1 MARERVQ
8 VQGLGD
14 AVPGISPTIQRAG
27 QYGIQ
32 VQRAGRN
39 KLMDLADALGQVN
52 PVLQQYTRVADL
64 EAEQFEEEMA
74 GMSLEEQQAMLKKT
88 EDELDKETRRG
99 VMGWLTSPLNQ
110 KRKRQAIGK
119 LASRDLVNEI
129 EARLINPKQGDPED
143 LTERANLVRQEFIDN
158 TPALQSSVFA
168 QEGLNRSS
176 NTRIQETIANY
187 ERREEAIA
195 RSETLFAT
203 ESAFYDKLE
212 TFVDYDS
219 GDPAVNAE
227 IAKRLRRGDFD
238 FVIDAER
245 DNEGNIIKSITLGD
259 YLKEEWSNTNAYTAK
274 EQRQALTKTL
284 ESMAQNGMGDQADGL
299 LLWAKDNLKFG
310 NADMS
315 TKEYEDLE
323 SMIDRQVENEEERRD
338 KDALDFVKETT
349 GEYKIKLTQLKYS
362 EDGQITYDGQS
373 FSDKLALQEH
383 FKQKVISNTE
393 LNNEQKGNLLD
404 EISTATQGSFR
415 DSETY
420 TKSLILKDAPEAS
433 ADGIN
438 RQLNSILDNI
448 DIDEL
453 HKNDPSVRDVIYS
466 ALDRL
471 NPKVSKY
478 IDEELIGLPTEKAAE
493 KARIYVRSLLE
504 EEMPKIQAQI
514 READDLLTE
523 KEEKQKKGLR
533 LGEEKPEEPQ
543 LPEPDVDPD
552 QLIKLLPQWQSFV
565 TKDPNDAKSNQAKE
579 YINKYTPQLA
589 NDTAKLVFD
598 TDRYLGIGAMT
609 TEEARDLHIQYA
621 SRMDGVFTVD
631 VLENIDDKGFART
644 YAGIPFK
651 PKQLIGNINAD
662 KFVLLSE
669 EQLEDAETDD
679 GKRIVERIKQA
690 AGITLD
696 TPEFIRLQR
705 KRRKQYI
712 VPYTPFPDSYRPIDP
727 QKELEEFINKPAP
740 AYDYFP
746 LTDFLL
752 MD

>member
-8 VQGLGD
+8 VQGLGG

-27 QYGIQ
+27 QYSVQ

-64 EAEQFEEEMA
+64 EAEQFEEELA
-74 GMSLEEQQAMLKKT
+74 GKSPEEVQAMLKQT
-88 EDELDKETRRG
+88 EGELDKQVRRG
-99 VMGWLTSPLNQ
+99 GMGWLTSPLNQ
-110 KRKRQAIGK
+110 KRKLKAVGK

-176 NTRIQETIANY
+176 NTRIQETVANY

-338 KDALDFVKETT
+338 KDALDFVKDTT

-362 EDGQITYDGQS
+362 EDGQIAYDGQT
-373 FSDKLALQEH
+373 FSDKLALQKH

-393 LNNEQKGNLLD
+393 LNNEQKGKLLD
-404 EISTATQGSFR
+404 EISTTTQGSFR

-420 TKSLILKDAPEAS
+420 TKSLILKDAPEAT
-433 ADGIN
+433 AAGVGN
-438 RQLNSILDNI
+438 QLQAILENI
-448 DIDEL
+448 DIPDEY
-453 HKNDPSVRDVIYS
+453 KTRAEVRNILYN
-466 ALDRL
+466 AADRL
-471 NPKVSKY
+471 NPKISQY
-478 IDEELIGLPTEKAAE
+478 MDNELLGLPQEKASE

-504 EEMPKIQAQI
+504 EEMPKIQASI
-514 READDLLTE
+514 KEAADLLD
-523 KEEKQKKGLR
+523 EEKKQLQKGLA

-565 TKDPNDAKSNQAKE
+565 TKDPNDEKSNQAKK
-579 YINKYTPQLA
+579 YIDQYTPELA

-598 TDRYLGIGAMT
+598 ADRYTGIGSMT
-609 TEEARDLHIQYA
+609 AEEARDLHIQYA

-631 VLENIDDKGFART
+631 VLENIDDNGFAYT
-644 YAGIPFK
+644 YAGIKFK

-669 EQLEDAETDD
+669 EQLENADTEE
-679 GKRIVERIKQA
+679 GKQVIERTKQA

>member
-1 MARERVQ
+1 
-8 VQGLGD
+8 
-14 AVPGISPTIQRAG
+14 
-27 QYGIQ
+27 
-32 VQRAGRN
+32 
-39 KLMDLADALGQVN
+39 
-52 PVLQQYTRVADL
+52 
-64 EAEQFEEEMA
+64 
-74 GMSLEEQQAMLKKT
+74 
-88 EDELDKETRRG
+88 
-99 VMGWLTSPLNQ
+99 
-110 KRKRQAIGK
+110 
-119 LASRDLVNEI
+119 
-129 EARLINPKQGDPED
+129 
-143 LTERANLVRQEFIDN
+143 
-158 TPALQSSVFA
+158 
-168 QEGLNRSS
+168 
-176 NTRIQETIANY
+176 
-187 ERREEAIA
+187 
-195 RSETLFAT
+195 
-203 ESAFYDKLE
+203 
-212 TFVDYDS
+212 
-219 GDPAVNAE
+219 
-227 IAKRLRRGDFD
+227 
-238 FVIDAER
+238 
-245 DNEGNIIKSITLGD
+245 
-259 YLKEEWSNTNAYTAK
+259 
-274 EQRQALTKTL
+274 
-284 ESMAQNGMGDQADGL
+284 MAQNGMGDQADGL

-362 EDGQITYDGQS
+362 EDGQITYDGQT
-373 FSDKLALQEH
+373 FSDKLALQKH

-404 EISTATQGSFR
+404 EISTTTQGSFR

-420 TKSLILKDAPEAS
+420 TKSLILKDAPEAT
-433 ADGIN
+433 AAGVGN
-438 RQLNSILDNI
+438 QLQAILENI
-448 DIDEL
+448 DIPDEY
-453 HKNDPSVRDVIYS
+453 KTRAEVRNILYD
-466 ALDRL
+466 AADRL
-471 NPKVSKY
+471 NPKISQY
-478 IDEELIGLPTEKAAE
+478 MDNELLGLPQEKASE

-504 EEMPKIQAQI
+504 EEMPKIQASI
-514 READDLLTE
+514 KEAADLLD
-523 KEEKQKKGLR
+523 EEKKQLRKGLA

-565 TKDPNDAKSNQAKE
+565 TKDPSDEKSNQAKK
-579 YINKYTPQLA
+579 YIDQYTPELA

-598 TDRYLGIGAMT
+598 ADRYTGIGSMT
-609 TEEARDLHIQYA
+609 AEEARDLHIQYA

-631 VLENIDDKGFART
+631 VLENIDDNGFAYT
-644 YAGIPFK
+644 YAGIKFK

-669 EQLEDAETDD
+669 EQLENADTEE
-679 GKRIVERIKQA
+679 GKQVIERTKQA

-712 VPYTPFPDSYRPIDP
+712 VPYTPFPDAYRPIDP

>member
-8 VQGLGD
+8 VQGLGG

-27 QYGIQ
+27 QYSVQ

-64 EAEQFEEEMA
+64 EAEQFEEELA
-74 GMSLEEQQAMLKKT
+74 GKSPEEVQAMLKQT
-88 EDELDKETRRG
+88 EGELDKQVRRG
-99 VMGWLTSPLNQ
+99 GMGWLTSPLNQ
-110 KRKRQAIGK
+110 KRKLKAVGK

-176 NTRIQETIANY
+176 NTRIQETVANY

-338 KDALDFVKETT
+338 KDALDFVKDTT

-362 EDGQITYDGQS
+362 EDGQIAYDGQT
-373 FSDKLALQEH
+373 FSDKLALQKH

-393 LNNEQKGNLLD
+393 LNNEQKGKLLD
-404 EISTATQGSFR
+404 EISTTTQGSFR

-420 TKSLILKDAPEAS
+420 TKSLILKDAPEAT
-433 ADGIN
+433 AAGVGN
-438 RQLNSILDNI
+438 QLQAILENI
-448 DIDEL
+448 DIPDEY
-453 HKNDPSVRDVIYS
+453 KTRAEVRNILYN
-466 ALDRL
+466 AADRL
-471 NPKVSKY
+471 NPKISQY
-478 IDEELIGLPTEKAAE
+478 MDNELLGLPQEKASE

-504 EEMPKIQAQI
+504 EEMPKIQASI
-514 READDLLTE
+514 KEAADLLD
-523 KEEKQKKGLR
+523 EEKKQLQKGLA

-565 TKDPNDAKSNQAKE
+565 TKDPNDEKSNQAKK
-579 YINKYTPQLA
+579 YIDQYTPELA

-598 TDRYLGIGAMT
+598 ADRYTGIGSMT
-609 TEEARDLHIQYA
+609 AEEARDLHIQYA

-631 VLENIDDKGFART
+631 VLENIDDNGFAYT
-644 YAGIPFK
+644 YAGIKFK

-669 EQLEDAETDD
+669 EQLENADTEE
-679 GKRIVERIKQA
+679 GKQVIERTKQA

-705 KRRKQYI
+705 KR
-712 VPYTPFPDSYRPIDP
+712 
-727 QKELEEFINKPAP
+727 
-740 AYDYFP
+740 
-746 LTDFLL
+746 
-752 MD
+752 